1 MDISA
6 VILVMVW
13 SVISLG
19 AGWIIGRAMDL
30 HYRAKLMKQFF
41 KKDYGLVG
49 LVSKDWKTIK
59 YRIANFSKDYI
70 QVGKNEVWII
80 ESSHIYRQDKPEKGF
95 YAEEHNVKWEEG
107 VPVIYVDRDNLKPI
121 DFYPQT
127 GNVKPEQV
135 GAVLNAWVANA
146 MAKGA
151 LAMKNQQ
158 MMLLICILVG
168 LLAFGMA
175 YMAWQGVN
183 QTNAKLDII
192 TNALNGTMVVPGG
205 DVIVGPT
212 PIHTPTQ
219 VR

>member
-1 MDISA
+1 MDVNTI
-6 VILVMVW
+6 ILIMVW
-13 SVISLG
+13 VVIALG

-30 HYRAKLMKQFF
+30 HYRAKLMRQFM
-41 KKDYGLVG
+41 KKDFGLVG

-59 YRIANFSKDYI
+59 YRITNFGNDMI
-70 QVGKNEVWII
+70 QVGKNEIWVI
-80 ESSHIYRQDKPEKGF
+80 ESSHIYRQDKKEKGF
-95 YAEEHNVKWEEG
+95 YAEENNIKWEEG
-107 VPVIYVDRDNLKPI
+107 IPVIYVDRENLKPI
-121 DFYPQT
+121 DFYPQV

-135 GAVLNAWVANA
+135 GAVLNAWVANQ

-158 MMLLICILVG
+158 MLLFIAILVG

-183 QTNAKLDII
+183 QVNQKLD
-192 TNALNGTMVVPGG
+192 TLNDKFNNTLVVPGG
-205 DVIVGPT
+205 EVIIGPT
-212 PIHTPTQ
+212 PVRTP